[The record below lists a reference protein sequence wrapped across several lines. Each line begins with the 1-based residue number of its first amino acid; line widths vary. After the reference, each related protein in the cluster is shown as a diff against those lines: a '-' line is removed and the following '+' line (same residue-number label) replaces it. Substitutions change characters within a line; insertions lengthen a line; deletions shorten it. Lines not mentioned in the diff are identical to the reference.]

1 MKLWFWALSL
11 RRIQFRKLVTL
22 RKGDVIFF
30 FRGNA
35 SSAIS
40 HNISFISPSN
50 NKVYA
55 APSCVTSCLAWCQL
69 GWALLD
75 CDWSAE
81 PVLAS
86 HWSRARVG
94 PAAVA
99 SVRPGQSPES
109 WGRDTL
115 TLCQWEG
122 TCDIKCDPEA
132 RAATWLQSGHVD
144 DSRHVRENQQHYS
157 RRGLQSG
164 GQTYPGI
171 RNTQNIRS

>member
-1 MKLWFWALSL
+1 M
-11 RRIQFRKLVTL
+11 
-22 RKGDVIFF
+22 
-30 FRGNA
+30 
-35 SSAIS
+35 
-40 HNISFISPSN
+40 
-50 NKVYA
+50 
-55 APSCVTSCLAWCQL
+55 TSCLAWCEL
-69 GWALLD
+69 GWALLG

-122 TCDIKCDPEA
+122 TCDIKCDPET

-171 RNTQNIRS
+171 HNTQPVRSQSHFRHIADAHVLSSCISLLSDDVDPTLWSICYLQPGSLSLEFV